1 MKRLSVLLGL
11 GVAVVS
17 MLPTT
22 ASAATVVRQHVSHGT
37 ANCQSAL
44 PVFDGNIR
52 KRPMAFANEGAT
64 NAFVTCGTESIS
76 NTGSGFSFVGVVFV
90 NRAGAADVEV
100 SCTLVDGV
108 LMASGYFTKSANVGA
123 GGVNF
128 IQWSG
133 VDENAGENFSAPAL
147 SCNLPSGVDIG
158 MVMFEYP
165 EEIGTAAP

>member
-1 MKRLSVLLGL
+1 VTAEANL
-11 GVAVVS
+11 ANDVVGE
-17 MLPTT
+17 LQ
-22 ASAATVVRQHVSHGT
+22 VGILQRG
-37 ANCQSAL
+37 QS
-44 PVFDGNIR
+44 P
-52 KRPMAFANEGAT
+52 
-64 NAFVTCGTESIS
+64 
-76 NTGSGFSFVGVVFV
+76 
-90 NRAGAADVEV
+90 GAADVEV

-133 VDENAGENFSAPAL
+133 VDENAGENFGAPAL